1 MNRLLSF
8 HAPHSAARNAAVTQS
23 PVIYA
28 AILSAVVHAAVLI
41 GLNATDGPADKQ
53 NPELLLGTIVDVA
66 LVMEA
71 LDKGETPDPST
82 PSIESVAVPSDTKSR
97 KRESL
102 ASEVHGTIAKTNFEV
117 NKREQP
123 TPNLVQRHE
132 QHRPRNLHRND
143 DPSPLV
149 PELANTVETL
159 NLEPTLPSQTLIAP
173 SQPSLDLVSK
183 AVADRAST
191 KESVLQHQETIAIEP
206 AAQPSLPKE
215 ATALLDEQAT
225 PAARSQEF
233 LIPAESV
240 QASTEEVK
248 TRDEEKL
255 YPPMIADNS
264 SASEHQLK
272 PDKVVLFQR
281 VMEANMGRPQAAEL
295 ANTVETLN
303 LEPTL
308 PSQTLIAP
316 SQPSLDLVSKAV
328 ADRASTKESVLQ
340 HQETI
345 AIEPAAQPS
354 LPKEAT
360 ALLDEQATP
369 AARSQEFLIPA
380 ESVQASTEE
389 VKTRDAPVDALAM
402 AEPHPTPVG
411 HLLAA
416 PLSSVASESGN
427 AEQDSK
433 PQPVSGNRKPAYP
446 ILAKKRGIEGE
457 VHLKV
462 LISLSGQVDT
472 VTIEQSSGSVLLD
485 RAAVEAVSN
494 WRYHLPLRDG
504 KPVTVTD
511 IVPVQFRINS
521 S

>member
-1 MNRLLSF
+1 MSLAFGRDKPRVRISRNGEDIIARPTGGSALKSTWPCVNRLLSF

-71 LDKGETPDPST
+71 LDKGEAPDPST

-102 ASEVHGTIAKTNFEV
+102 ASEVQGTIAKTNLEV

-132 QHRPRNLHRND
+132 QHRPRNLYRND

-191 KESVLQHQETIAIEP
+191 KESILQHQETMAIEP
-206 AAQPSLPKE
+206 
-215 ATALLDEQAT
+215 
-225 PAARSQEF
+225 
-233 LIPAESV
+233 
-240 QASTEEVK
+240 
-248 TRDEEKL
+248 
-255 YPPMIADNS
+255 
-264 SASEHQLK
+264 
-272 PDKVVLFQR
+272 
-281 VMEANMGRPQAAEL
+281 
-295 ANTVETLN
+295 
-303 LEPTL
+303 
-308 PSQTLIAP
+308 
-316 SQPSLDLVSKAV
+316 
-328 ADRASTKESVLQ
+328 
-340 HQETI
+340 
-345 AIEPAAQPS
+345 AQPS

-462 LISLSGQVDT
+462 LISLSGQGDT